1 MDVFEWLFGWSR
13 RTPAAVTTLGA
24 AMRKVMTSTLPD
36 PPVLPDP
43 PAADAPPVA
52 DPPPAAAA
60 AAAPP
65 PVVAP
70 APPPPPPPPPPPVEP
85 YRTVLS
91 RASETTDTAIG
102 AVRAEE
108 AQLHGLEESRDGMAA
123 EMMSMSNQI
132 SAATARVAAAQV
144 QAISARDA
152 EIDVLRGLPFATS
165 E

>member
-1 MDVFEWLFGWSR
+1 
-13 RTPAAVTTLGA
+13 
-24 AMRKVMTSTLPD
+24 MTSTLPD

-43 PAADAPPVA
+43 PAADAPPAA
-52 DPPPAAAA
+52 DPP
-60 AAAPP
+60 
-65 PVVAP
+65 P
-70 APPPPPPPPPPPVEP
+70 APPPPPVVAAPPPPLPPPLPPPPVEP

-123 EMMSMSNQI
+123 EMTSMSNQI
-132 SAATARVAAAQV
+132 SAATARVEAAQV

-152 EIDVLRGLPFATS
+152 EIDVLRSLPFATS